1 VLEDW
6 TVATFQPLLGDAFA
20 VDAEPAL
27 ELRLAEA
34 TAHDRPGAARAPF
47 SLVFTGPPEPVLP
60 QGIRRLEHPSLGA
73 FELFLVPI
81 GRDEG
86 GVRYEAVFA

>member
-6 TVATFQPLLGDAFA
+6 TVATFTPLLGDGFTLE
-20 VDAEPAL
+20 AEPAL
-27 ELRLAEA
+27 ELRLTEA
-34 TAHDRPGAARAPF
+34 TAHDRPGAPRAPF
-47 SLVFTGPPEPVLP
+47 TLVFTGPAEPVLT
-60 QGIRRLEHPSLGA
+60 QGIRRLEHGSLGA

-86 GVRYEAVFA
+86 GVRYEAVFG